1 MRGGEILKLRDRVSN
16 AVYSFMEKRG
26 ALNDIYGR
34 VSRYGMRYVSD
45 DSIMESSDVY
55 ELVQDISNQVAL
67 AEPVVIG
74 PDGKEVKKHHLLSI
88 LQKPN
93 DYLTGFEFSKL
104 ETNTLL
110 INGEVFPITDSD
122 QLHLG
127 YNIQTELNER
137 LVEQFKMNGQT
148 IPGPM
153 IRHIKNIGVDAL
165 KGAGIIDLAKNT
177 LEGVLSAENVLTDKY
192 TKGGLLAFL
201 LKLDA
206 HINPNNSAQTKIV
219 SKILDQLEGTQDGD
233 NHSVKMIPL
242 GKGYSIETLKSPVDD
257 AAIMNYL
264 GVYKKDLGKFLGI
277 NVETYQ
283 ALMKTDIEKAMMYL
297 HNKAVKPIL
306 KNKSEH
312 YSALF
317 FMPNSGY
324 KVEWKIN
331 ILDFVPYSTKTNIGY
346 NIVRTGITTPDN
358 VAEMLG
364 FPKQDI
370 PATQTVYISNDLS
383 EIGKNDA
390 TDNSL
395 TTEDDLKGGDKNGE
409 KGNSDV

>member
-1 MRGGEILKLRDRVSN
+1 MRIRDRFSN
-16 AVYSFMEKRG
+16 AIYSFMEKRG
-26 ALNDIYGR
+26 LMEDIYGR
-34 VSRYGMRYVSD
+34 VTRYGQRYVTDS
-45 DSIMESSDVY
+45 SIMESSDVY

-67 AEPVVIG
+67 AEPVVFG
-74 PDGKEVKKHHLLSI
+74 PDGEEVKDHHLLKM
-88 LQKPN
+88 LKCPN

-110 INGEVFPITDSD
+110 INGETFPITDND
-122 QLHLG
+122 QIHLAYG
-127 YNIQTELNER
+127 VRTELDDR
-137 LVEQFKMNGQT
+137 LIEQFEMNGHK
-148 IPGPM
+148 IPGHM

-165 KGAGIIDLAKNT
+165 KGAGIIDLAKST
-177 LEGVLSAENVLTDKY
+177 LEGVLSAEKVLTDKY

-219 SKILDQLEGTQDGD
+219 SKILDQLEGVSNDSD
-233 NHSVKMIPL
+233 HSVKMIPL

-257 AAIMNYL
+257 DAILKYL

-277 NVETYQ
+277 NVDTYQ
-283 ALMKTDIEKAMMYL
+283 SLMKTDIEKAMMYL
-297 HNKAVKPIL
+297 HNKAIKPIL

-317 FMPNSGY
+317 FKPNSGY
-324 KVEWKIN
+324 FVEWRIN

-346 NIVRTGITTPDN
+346 NIVRTGITSPDN

-364 FPKQDI
+364 FPRQGTPETEAI
-370 PATQTVYISNDLS
+370 YLSNDLS
-383 EIGKNDA
+383 RIGQKNA
-390 TDNSL
+390 TDNSV
-395 TTEDDLKGGDKNGE
+395 TTEEDLKGGVKHE
-409 KGNSDV
+409 ESGN